1 MEAGD
6 FCIWRDGMRKNYAD
20 YGLTGRRVKELLE
33 ECHAGKYSAQVRTAA
48 YKACPIAAEHIILS
62 ITQNKSYDI
71 LEFDL
76 KLGRVSVGRSDFY
89 GYRRHTLAIL
99 NNMLAG
105 KGKV

>member
-1 MEAGD
+1 
-6 FCIWRDGMRKNYAD
+6 MRKSYAD
-20 YGLTGRRVKELLE
+20 YGLTGRRAKELLE
-33 ECHAGKYSAQVRTAA
+33 ECQTGKYCAQVRTAA

-62 ITQNKSYDI
+62 IMQNKSYDI
-71 LEFDL
+71 IEFNL

-105 KGKV
+105 KETT

>member
-1 MEAGD
+1 
-6 FCIWRDGMRKNYAD
+6 MRKSYAD
-20 YGLTGRRVKELLE
+20 YGLTGRRAKELLK

-62 ITQNKSYDI
+62 IIQNKSYDI

-76 KLGRVSVGRSDFY
+76 KLGRISVGRSDFY